1 MFLKELFLLLV
12 LQNEMFIGLVQEEPG
27 YGADVLRLWVSSV
40 DYTTDVLIG
49 PQILRQMSDMY
60 RKLRGTMRFLLSN
73 LHDWK
78 VRPSGQTQ
86 QQQSLFMDFF
96 KMIEAAR
103 NYFGYRFFMEIIAI
117 VAWEIWKQRNASIFR
132 DSVSS
137 FFSWRSCFNDT
148 LKLQMFRFG
157 PDLFSLE
164 RAGELCIFIKIRE
177 RKQNKR
183 VYKAENLLKNTNTRP
198 KS

>member
-103 NYFGYRFFMEIIAI
+103 N
-117 VAWEIWKQRNASIFR
+117 
-132 DSVSS
+132 
-137 FFSWRSCFNDT
+137 
-148 LKLQMFRFG
+148 
-157 PDLFSLE
+157 
-164 RAGELCIFIKIRE
+164 
-177 RKQNKR
+177 
-183 VYKAENLLKNTNTRP
+183 
-198 KS
+198 